1 MISSIPGDDAPVLLI
16 QDRDA
21 GGWWRFDEIRAVLA
35 ADRVE
40 DVIPRLVQ
48 LEARVNAEGLW
59 AAGFISYEAAPAFDP
74 AIRAHAPRACPL
86 VWMGLFP
93 PPRLI
98 AEPSWPSARTPAH
111 DWQSSIGRPEYDRA
125 VERVRDLIA
134 AGETYQ
140 ANFTFRLRSQLVGT
154 PRALFSRM
162 LQFGDPGFGAY
173 LECGDLAVCSA
184 SPELFF
190 RLEGHRLV
198 SRPMKGTAARGTT
211 QSDDLEC
218 SRRLAASEKDRAEN
232 VMIVDM
238 VRNDLNRVARAG
250 SVRVEGLFDL
260 ERYPTLWQMTS
271 TVSAQTEKPVVDV
284 LRALFPAASI
294 TGAPKIRTTGIIAD
308 LEADPRG
315 VYTGCIGYIA
325 PRRRAQFN
333 VAIRTAVVD
342 RRTGAMEYGVGGGI
356 VWDSRSESEYEE
368 CRIKARLVSEPPPR
382 FSLLE
387 TMLWEPA
394 AGYFLVDLHLRRLAE
409 SADYFGIRL
418 DSARIEIR
426 LGEAVAGL
434 PPVPHRVRLL
444 VGGDG
449 STSLEAEPI
458 AESSQPVRLRLAA
471 EPVDPANRF
480 LYHKTTHRGV
490 YERARATRTGC
501 DDVILWN
508 PRQEVTETTIANLV
522 LELDGRKMTP
532 RGEAGLL
539 PGVFR
544 RWLLNRGEIEEAW
557 VSLDDLRLATRLWT
571 INSVRKWRLA
581 RLVDEDGERDVPG

>member
-1 MISSIPGDDAPVLLI
+1 M
-16 QDRDA
+16 
-21 GGWWRFDEIRAVLA
+21 LA
-35 ADRVE
+35 ADRIE
-40 DVIPRLVQ
+40 DVIPRLEQ

-59 AAGFISYEAAPAFDP
+59 AAGFIGYEAAPAFDP
-74 AIRAHAPRACPL
+74 AIRAHAPGACPL

-93 PPRLI
+93 PPRLV
-98 AEPSWPSARTPAH
+98 AEPAWPSAPTAAL

-140 ANFTFRLRSQLVGT
+140 ANFTFRLRSQLAGT

-190 RLEGHRLV
+190 HLEGDRLV

-238 VRNDLNRVARAG
+238 VRNDLNRVARVG
-250 SVRVEGLFDL
+250 SVRVEALFDL

-294 TGAPKIRTTGIIAD
+294 TGAPKIRTAGIIAD

-342 RRTGAMEYGVGGGI
+342 RRTGVMEYGVGGGI
-356 VWDSRSESEYEE
+356 VWDSRSNSEYEE
-368 CRIKARLVSEPPPR
+368 CRLKARLVSEPAPR

-387 TMLWEPA
+387 TM
-394 AGYFLVDLHLRRLAE
+394 LHLRRLAE

-418 DSARIEIR
+418 DVARIGIR
-426 LGEAVAGL
+426 LGEAAAGL

-449 STSLEAEPI
+449 STRLEAEPI
-458 AESSQPVRLRLAA
+458 AESLQPVRLGLAA

-508 PRQEVTETTIANLV
+508 PRREVTETTIANLV
-522 LELDGRKMTP
+522 LELDGRKVTP

-544 RWLLNRGEIEEAW
+544 RWLLSRGEIREAW
-557 VSLDDLRLATRLWT
+557 VGLDDLRRATRLWT